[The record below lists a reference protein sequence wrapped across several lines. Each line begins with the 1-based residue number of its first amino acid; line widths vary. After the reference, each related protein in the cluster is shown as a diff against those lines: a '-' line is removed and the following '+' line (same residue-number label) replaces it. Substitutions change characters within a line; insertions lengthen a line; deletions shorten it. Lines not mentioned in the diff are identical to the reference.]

1 MAPQQ
6 SRVARPSPD
15 LTTLSHVT
23 DDTIVTRLRERVS
36 INAPWSKVGNSL
48 FLYVNRFNGEADQ
61 FPVENEAEGEPGLEE
76 ITSRVTRCMSL
87 EGNNDQ
93 SIILLYFP
101 ATKRTCLANLRIVV
115 SQGPGKV
122 FPERIFRRVYWSLTA
137 LLQNKQNKLNF
148 SSVLSSPPKQSPPLS
163 PLAWEPNSQYNTP
176 MQTTHTPLSE

>member
-61 FPVENEAEGEPGLEE
+61 FPVENEVEGEPGLEE
-76 ITSRVTRCMSL
+76 ITSRVTRCMNL

-101 ATKRTCLANLRIVV
+101 PA
-115 SQGPGKV
+115 
-122 FPERIFRRVYWSLTA
+122 
-137 LLQNKQNKLNF
+137 
-148 SSVLSSPPKQSPPLS
+148 
-163 PLAWEPNSQYNTP
+163 
-176 MQTTHTPLSE
+176 